1 MKKMNLG
8 ILTFPIEQAGTI
20 PLSSLIEIINQFS
33 ENMYL
38 ITGDSGYYY
47 FKDDKRIFSYQIN
60 HKKHKNS
67 FLIILEYIITQIKI
81 TCMLFKITKN
91 VDKWIFFI
99 GGDTLVFPML
109 LAKLFRK
116 EVFLLFASSSTKIEQ
131 SSGNKLYKFG
141 KILSDI
147 NCKLA
152 DKILVYS
159 PTLIKDWNLVKYE
172 DKIEIAR
179 EHFLNFDEFKIE
191 KHVKNKENLIG
202 YIGRLSYEKGIL
214 NFIKSIPEL
223 LNINKDLKFWI
234 VGNGKLKNEIIC
246 FLNNENLNDKVILFD
261 WISHEDIPKILN
273 ELKLIVV
280 PSFTEGLPNIILEAM
295 ACGTTIIT
303 TPVGA
308 VPDFIQDGKNGF
320 IIPDNST
327 KNIVNTVISALNS
340 TKIDEMIKIN
350 RSIVKNEFSFD
361 NTKSKWEK
369 ILEGHDV
376 Y

>member
-20 PLSSLIEIINQFS
+20 PLSNLIEIINQFS

-47 FKDDKRIFSYQIN
+47 FKDDKRIFSHQIN
-60 HKKHKNS
+60 HEKHKNS
-67 FLIILEYIITQIKI
+67 FLIILEYIKTQMKI
-81 TCMLFKITKN
+81 TYILFKITKN

-141 KILSDI
+141 KILSGI

-191 KHVKNKENLIG
+191 KRVENKDNLIG

-223 LNINKDLKFWI
+223 LKINKDLKFWI
-234 VGNGKLKNEIIC
+234 VGNGKLKNEIIS
-246 FLNNENLNDKVILFD
+246 FLNDENLNNKVKLLD
-261 WISHEDIPKILN
+261 WVSHEEIPKILN
-273 ELKLIVV
+273 ELKLIVI
-280 PSFTEGLPNIILEAM
+280 PSYTEGLPNIVLEAM
-295 ACGTTIIT
+295 ACGTIIIT

-308 VPDFIQDGKNGF
+308 VPDFIYDGKNGF
-320 IIPDNST
+320 IIKDNSD
-327 KNIVNTVISALNS
+327 KNIVKAVINALNS
-340 TKIDEMIKIN
+340 PKMDEMIEFN
-350 RSIVKNEFSFD
+350 RCFVKKEFSFE
-361 NTKSKWEK
+361 NTKNNWEK
-369 ILEGHDV
+369 ILGSL
-376 Y
+376 